1 MSLLPCHLP
10 QATTYPKEGSD
21 ENNILIL
28 MDNPLKQCYDTY
40 VNREIRK
47 VPVMINKLVIQK
59 GMFDFYPGLP
69 HFMISGFVRTYR
81 AQSKVAF
88 HSKQQSLVFTN
99 NKLSK

>member
-1 MSLLPCHLP
+1 
-10 QATTYPKEGSD
+10 
-21 ENNILIL
+21 
-28 MDNPLKQCYDTY
+28 MDNPLKQCYDIY

-69 HFMISGFVRTYR
+69 HFMISGFVGTYR